1 MRMKTDDR
9 GPLLLDTHCW
19 IWMQFGHWQEFSRV
33 GRKLVEQSADEGIL
47 LVSVMS
53 VWEVGMLEAKG
64 RIQLYMPCAEWVERA
79 LKAPGVSL
87 APLTPEIALE
97 SSRLPGNL
105 HKDPVDRILAAT
117 VRLANASLL
126 TRDRNLLAYGEKKH
140 IRAVPA

>member
-1 MRMKTDDR
+1 MRTDAR
-9 GPLLLDTHCW
+9 LLLLDTHCW
-19 IWMQFGHWQEFSRV
+19 LWMQGGNWQEFSKA
-33 GRKLVEQSADEGIL
+33 GRRLIEESAAEGML

-53 VWEVGMLEAKG
+53 VWEVGMLEANG
-64 RIQLYMPCAEWVERA
+64 RIQLFMPCAEWLSNA
-79 LKAPGVSL
+79 LKTPGVSL

-126 TRDRNLLAYGEKKH
+126 TRDKNLLAYGQKKH
-140 IRAVPA
+140 IRAMHA

>member
-1 MRMKTDDR
+1 MKTDR

-19 IWMQFGHWQEFSRV
+19 LWMQGGDWQEFSKA
-33 GRKLVEQSADEGIL
+33 GRRLIEESASEGTL

-64 RIQLYMPCAEWVERA
+64 RLQLLMPCAEWIERA
-79 LKAPGVSL
+79 LKTSGVSL

-105 HKDPVDRILAAT
+105 HRDPVDRILAAT
-117 VRLANASLL
+117 VRLTNASLL
-126 TRDRNLLAYGEKKH
+126 TRDRNLLAYGQKKH
-140 IRAVPA
+140 IRAVSA